1 MHILHIIF
9 NIIVTLSLLFV
20 TGTLLIGASASDE
33 TGTHGIDPMLAV
45 VLIVLLLI
53 CVGVWLI

>member
-20 TGTLLIGASASDE
+20 AGTLIVSSAASDE
-33 TGTHGIDPMLAV
+33 TGTHRIDPILTV
-45 VLIVLLLI
+45 VIIGLLLTSL
-53 CVGVWLI
+53 GVWFI